1 MRFLTL
7 ASLILLAN
15 SAAAESIFE
24 KLDRFY
30 VGGGVS
36 FIDAN
41 TSDASG
47 NDLNFTTLDL
57 VGGYKYNGFL
67 GVDARIGLGISDETS
82 TIAGNEIETSTD
94 YYASIYWRP
103 ETVNDRAKIYGLFGF
118 STISV
123 SVDSAAGDN
132 SNSESGLSYGGGVGF
147 VIEESWNLNFEYR
160 MILDDDDNEFSTVSA
175 NVDYRF

>member
-15 SAAAESIFE
+15 SAVAESIFE
-24 KLDRFY
+24 KLDKFH

-47 NDLNFTTLDL
+47 NDLNFTTLDI
-57 VGGYKYNGFL
+57 VGGYKFNGFL
-67 GVDARIGLGISDETS
+67 GIDARIGLGLSDESS
-82 TIAGNEIETSTD
+82 TIAGSEVKTSTD
-94 YYASIYWRP
+94 YYASLYWRP
-103 ETVNDRAKIYGLFGF
+103 ETANDIAKIYGLLGF
-118 STISV
+118 STISG
-123 SVDSAAGDN
+123 SVDTATGDN
-132 SNSESGLSYGGGVGF
+132 SNTESGLSYGGGVGF
-147 VIEESWNLNFEYR
+147 VLQESWNLNFEYR
-160 MILDDDDNEFSTVSA
+160 LILDDDNNEFSAVSA